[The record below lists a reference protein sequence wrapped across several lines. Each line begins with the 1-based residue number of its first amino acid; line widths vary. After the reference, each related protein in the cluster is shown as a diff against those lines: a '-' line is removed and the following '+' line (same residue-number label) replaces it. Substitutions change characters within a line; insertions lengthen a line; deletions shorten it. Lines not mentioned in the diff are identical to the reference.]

1 MNTRKAIKRWR
12 LPILAAILGAAL
24 FTGTAG
30 ATPSTP
36 KPGYVSTTLASAT
49 FGPIDSHIVSKTT
62 KPHWRETIKTK
73 GSSDLYVQQNTWD
86 PVACNCIPTTGWHT
100 HDGPSLVIVTSGSIT
115 AYDGDDPTCTPH
127 VYTANTPTNQFVDP
141 GDGHVHILRD
151 ESGAVATTV
160 AVQLIPSGAPRR
172 EDTPVAPGNCG
183 F

>member
-1 MNTRKAIKRWR
+1 MNARTSRRWK
-12 LPILAAILGAAL
+12 LPMVAAVVGAAL
-24 FTGTAG
+24 FAGTAE

-36 KPGYVSTTLASAT
+36 SPGYISSTLASAT

-86 PVACNCIPTTGWHT
+86 PTACGCIPTTGWHT
-100 HDGPSLVIVTSGSIT
+100 HDGPSLVIVTVGTIT

-127 VYTANTPTNQFVDP
+127 VYTAGTANNEFVDP

-151 ESGAVATTV
+151 ESGAVAKTI
-160 AVQLIPSGAPRR
+160 AVQLIPSGSPRK
-172 EDTPVAPGNCG
+172 EDVPVAPGNCP

>member
-1 MNTRKAIKRWR
+1 MNARTRRPWK
-12 LPILAAILGAAL
+12 LPMVGVVVGAAL
-24 FTGTAG
+24 FAGTAE

-36 KPGYVSTTLASAT
+36 PPAYISSTLGSAT

-86 PVACNCIPTTGWHT
+86 PRACGCIPTTGWHT
-100 HDGPSLVIVTSGSIT
+100 HDGPSLVIVTVGTVT

-127 VYTANTPTNQFVDP
+127 IYSAVPGNNEFVDP

-151 ESGAVATTV
+151 ESGAVAKTI
-160 AVQLIPSGAPRR
+160 AVQLIPSGSPRK
-172 EDTPVAPGNCG
+172 EDVPV
-183 F
+183 